1 MNKILCSTGALVGRP
16 NGREFTLLKDICPNL
31 RCDGLELM
39 MYDTWYNR
47 IDEMKDFFPS
57 LPMKIYTFH
66 LEKQI
71 GELISHYRLDEAL
84 EKMELNCALAKDLGA
99 ELLVLHLWNGIISD
113 KNIDYNIDCYKYLW
127 DIAKSYDLTLTV
139 ENVVCS
145 QKDPF
150 THLLTLLEKY
160 PQISF
165 TFDTKMAQFHRQL
178 ELLYNENGERL
189 FENVAHIH
197 MNDYGGGYME
207 WSNLRVLPIGCGNVD
222 FDAFF
227 DFIKRKNYKGNFTL
241 EATCFDQSGK
251 ILLDGLNKSI
261 DIIKERLFNRE

>member
-16 NGREFTLLKDICPNL
+16 NGRNFKLLKDICPSL
-31 RCDGLELM
+31 RCDGLEFM
-39 MYDTWYNR
+39 MYDTWYDR
-47 IDEMKDFFPS
+47 VDEIKSFFPS
-57 LPMKIYTFH
+57 LPQKIYTFH

-84 EKMELNCALAKDLGA
+84 EKMEFNCALARDLGA

-113 KNIDYNIDCYKYLW
+113 KNIEYNFECFKYLSA
-127 DIAKSYDLTLTV
+127 IAQEKGLTLTV

-150 THLLTLLEKY
+150 THMLSLLEMY
-160 PQISF
+160 PKISF

-178 ELLYNENGERL
+178 DLIYTKDGDRV
-189 FENVAHIH
+189 FEHIAHIH
-197 MNDYGGGYME
+197 MNDYGGEYMD
-207 WSNLRVLPIGCGNVD
+207 WSNLRVLPLGCGGVD
-222 FDAFF
+222 FDKFF
-227 DFIKRKNYKGNFTL
+227 ELLKRKNYKGNFTL

-251 ILLDGLNKSI
+251 ISLDGLNRSI
-261 DIIKERLFNRE
+261 DIIKERLFNCE